1 MSKSG
6 AIMFLDNM
14 YSEKE
19 AFLLSSEKLAFVGDA
34 VFELLVRE
42 KISFKYGTSIGE
54 INKRKVD
61 AVCCEAQAE
70 FFRAIE
76 SVLNE
81 REIAVYKRGRN
92 AHIGNV
98 PKKSS
103 PQVYHIATGLE
114 AVFGYLYLSG
124 QLERIRELGKY
135 LNL

>member
-1 MSKSG
+1 
-6 AIMFLDNM
+6 MFLDTV

-34 VFELLVRE
+34 VFELLVRG
-42 KISFKYGTSIGE
+42 KISSKYNVNIGE
-54 INKRKVD
+54 INRLKVN

-70 FFRAIE
+70 FFRTIE
-76 SVLNE
+76 PILNE
-81 REIAVYKRGRN
+81 RETAVYKRGRN

-103 PQVYHIATGLE
+103 PQIYHTATGLE

-124 QLERIRELGKY
+124 QFKRIEELARH
-135 LNL
+135 LSL

>member
-1 MSKSG
+1 MNKSG

-42 KISFKYGTSIGE
+42 KISFKYDASIGE

-76 SVLNE
+76 SILNG
-81 REIAVYKRGRN
+81 RETAVYKRGRN

-103 PQVYHIATGLE
+103 PRVYHTATGLE

-124 QLERIRELGKY
+124 QFKRIEELSEY
-135 LNL
+135 LSL

>member
-1 MSKSG
+1 
-6 AIMFLDNM
+6 MFLDTV
-14 YSEKE
+14 YPEKE

-34 VFELLVRE
+34 VFELLIRE
-42 KISFKYGTSIGE
+42 NISCKHGMNIGE
-54 INKRKVD
+54 INKLKVN

-70 FFRAIE
+70 FFHTIE
-76 SVLNE
+76 TVLND
-81 REIAVYKRGRN
+81 REITVYKRGRN

-103 PQVYHIATGLE
+103 PQVYHTATGLE

-124 QLERIRELGKY
+124 QFERIAELTKY

>member
-6 AIMFLDNM
+6 AIMFLDNI

-42 KISFKYGTSIGE
+42 KISLKYGASIGE
-54 INKRKVD
+54 INKKKVD

-76 SVLNE
+76 PVLNE

-103 PQVYHIATGLE
+103 PQVYHIATGVE

-124 QLERIRELGKY
+124 QFERICEFGKY
-135 LNL
+135 LDL

>member
-1 MSKSG
+1 
-6 AIMFLDNM
+6 MFLDTV

-42 KISFKYGTSIGE
+42 KISCKYDANIGE
-54 INKRKVD
+54 INKLKVN

-70 FFRAIE
+70 LFHAVE
-76 SVLNE
+76 PMLND
-81 REIAVYKRGRN
+81 REISVYKRGRN

-124 QLERIRELGKY
+124 KFERIEELVKY

>member
-1 MSKSG
+1 
-6 AIMFLDNM
+6 MFLDSM

-42 KISFKYGTSIGE
+42 KICFKYAENIGE
-54 INKRKVD
+54 INKKKVN
-61 AVCCEAQAE
+61 AVCCEAQAD
-70 FFRAIE
+70 FFRMVEPI
-76 SVLNE
+76 LND
-81 REIAVYKRGRN
+81 RETCVYKRGRN

-103 PQVYHIATGLE
+103 SQIYHIATGLE

-124 QLERIRELGKY
+124 QFKRIEDFAQY
-135 LNL
+135 LSL